1 MGTASNIN
9 GGKGVHE
16 KGVRVKSDSIKRLL
30 GVWLPMSIS
39 ASRLY
44 IPPPLDDFSVSEK
57 VRALA
62 EVGPEV
68 ESNKR
73 FQEEMK
79 NEGKKLAAERNK
91 LAASKAREK
100 LEEKRVHQLAREK
113 NEYIEKFRRLREE
126 RERNVSGEMMKV
138 LREKHKR
145 DLQAEIERKKLL
157 DRLMREKR
165 QRGIIEKKEL
175 QESSEKKLALE
186 KIEMQK
192 KRERML
198 EIKLLQDKKIRQK
211 EERERKRIA
220 QLERMEAIGRERR
233 AAINNE
239 RRQRE
244 LQMGHLLKRLR
255 EEKLASEKEK
265 IMQVEGLKKE
275 KASLEK
281 EKNEILGSLMKARE
295 QLRKLHGKVESIE
308 AVSAGMERRL
318 KVMSQKPA
326 GKEDIERLGGEKAVL
341 EKEKQN
347 ISHSLIEAQRAL
359 RESYGRIENLE
370 SAKAEL
376 KRKLGEVSSAQ
387 RNVDL
392 EELHKERHKLVMGLG
407 RKYEESLAR
416 AAEEKE
422 NEMKNLKAHYENL
435 LAAEKRKENALK
447 ENKNNQDMERIRH
460 RLGFVINKKREAEA
474 RLHAIEK
481 ENRRMLDA
489 DLAKIHNEEHVIKK
503 LRWELEKAS
512 EDRDRAHRAVENLR
526 AARADAEKRL
536 RRISER
542 ESSEL
547 KEDRA
552 AIAAIKRKL
561 AEEKKKEREAEGL
574 AKIAVQEKSR
584 LLRQRRLEELK
595 WKGLMEGIES
605 KRVADSHKEIGRAI
619 KKVKMEPVEEEQDLK
634 KINSMIY
641 SCRDKLS
648 EFKLREAK
656 DIYLGILSIY
666 QRLPDS
672 RKNAVYD
679 HIREIYQERK
689 IAENIITQ

>member
-1 MGTASNIN
+1 M
-9 GGKGVHE
+9 
-16 KGVRVKSDSIKRLL
+16 KSDSIKRLL

>member
-1 MGTASNIN
+1 
-9 GGKGVHE
+9 
-16 KGVRVKSDSIKRLL
+16 
-30 GVWLPMSIS
+30 MSIS